1 MHLKKR
7 QRSKFT
13 SKVLLLHG
21 KCLADTHC
29 GFLTFASGRLVFG
42 SSFGIELAKFRTKGD
57 LDNDISVL
65 FKKKSLVTKN
75 D

>member
-7 QRSKFT
+7 QRSKFI

-29 GFLTFASGRLVFG
+29 GFLTFASVFG

-57 LDNDISVL
+57 LDNNISVL